1 MDMDIISSSSS
12 SQRTLLLHV
21 ITKRKRNFKT
31 STFPSVISHENHIWI
46 WGLEFLQN
54 AIAPWTACKFSTRV
68 DSILQLSEWWTG
80 ASVVWHSW
88 HVFIIF
94 GSRPHNKDVQYRF
107 DVTRHTRDGV
117 PRVHFIPV
125 RYQLQFWKNYARWI
139 ANLFQNVDE
148 FLRTISNYN
157 FSM

>member
-107 DVTRHTRDGV
+107 DVTRHMRDGV
-117 PRVHFIPV
+117 PPSTLYTRAIPTTI
-125 RYQLQFWKNYARWI
+125 LEK
-139 ANLFQNVDE
+139 
-148 FLRTISNYN
+148 LRTMDCKPFPKRWWIFKNN
-157 FSM
+157 FQL